1 MAIGQPSSYYYD
13 YYYSI
18 TVSPISDGT
27 WAWSEQR
34 SYRSRLSRRN
44 DELFT
49 AAFFEEAKLRRETG
63 TREEP
68 AMIGYR
74 IGSEQL
80 A

>member
-1 MAIGQPSSYYYD
+1 MAIGQPSSYYD
-13 YYYSI
+13 YYYSMPF
-18 TVSPISDGT
+18 SPISDGT
-27 WAWSEQR
+27 WARGERR

-68 AMIGYR
+68 VMISYR
-74 IGSEQL
+74 IGIEQF